1 MADERPDAATPDIDL
16 NTPTLARIYDYML
29 GGAHN
34 FAVDREVA
42 ERIERTVPGSFR
54 TAWSNRAFLRRAVHY
69 CARQGIDQFLD
80 IGSGIPTKGNVHEV
94 ARAVIPEARVVYVD
108 VDPVAVMQ
116 SRTILA
122 ADARCGVVNADLRD
136 PGSILSDPITRRLLD
151 LDRPVAVLM
160 VALLHVIP
168 DSAGP
173 AGLVARLTAPAVPGS
188 HLVVSHFSGIFGDDE
203 QVAAALAW
211 SQRTTT
217 PLVAREPAAILAL
230 LGDFVPVSPGLVPVH
245 EWRPDSAT
253 DTEQSSGYG
262 VVARRG

>member
-1 MADERPDAATPDIDL
+1 MADERPGWAAPDIDL
-16 NTPTLARIYDYML
+16 NTATLARIYDYML

-69 CARQGIDQFLD
+69 CAERGITQFLD
-80 IGSGIPTKGNVHEV
+80 IGSGIPTNGNVHEV
-94 ARAVIPEARVVYVD
+94 ARAVTPDARVVYVD

-116 SRTILA
+116 SRTILGE
-122 ADARCGVVNADLRD
+122 DPRSGVVHADLRD
-136 PGSILSDPITRRLLD
+136 PESVLADPITRRLLD
-151 LDRPVAVLM
+151 LERPVAVLM

-173 AGLVARLTAPAVPGS
+173 AELVARLTAPAVSGS
-188 HLVVSHFSGIFGDDE
+188 HLVVSHFGDIYGDRR
-203 QVAAALAW
+203 QVAQALDW
-211 SQRTTT
+211 SRRTTT
-217 PLVAREPAAILAL
+217 PLVARDPSEILAL
-230 LGDFVPVSPGLVPVH
+230 LGDFVPVAPGVVPVH

-253 DTEQSSGYG
+253 DVEQSSGYG
-262 VVARRG
+262 VVAERH